1 MRLAELVG
9 TLSTATDAGTG
20 VPDSHALRGATVA
33 NGELVDHR
41 FEGDMAPLLTQLGVL
56 PEPK

>member
-20 VPDSHALRGATVA
+20 VPDSHALRGATIAV
-33 NGELVDHR
+33 R
-41 FEGDMAPLLTQLGVL
+41 FAEVLGVDGRTVSDT
-56 PEPK
+56 